1 MMSQLTYS
9 FVHTNGFVIFC
20 CVLFLIKGFKSMKV
34 EDQAEMK
41 KVIGF
46 KKASKNG
53 KKKTKEEKKPVA
65 EVTEDAKLKVN
76 IKAY

>member
-1 MMSQLTYS
+1 
-9 FVHTNGFVIFC
+9 
-20 CVLFLIKGFKSMKV
+20 MKV

-46 KKASKNG
+46 KKASKND
-53 KKKTKEEKKPVA
+53 KKKTKEEKKPAA

-76 IKAY
+76 LKLMLDILSVLQRRPKMELGSPPPPQ